1 MTQYRDSAIDSRE
14 ALILGKPPRIPPLR
28 TEEAVAAA
36 REQTTRL
43 KMAATGDATPV
54 PVSEIPEMLLTLM
67 CHPGLYEKF
76 SALSM
81 QMMSQSST
89 LAPRDREL
97 AILRTG
103 WLCQAPY
110 EFGEHV
116 RIAKSVGISSE
127 EIEQLTIGSTA
138 LCWSEHERAVL
149 KAAEE
154 LHQDAMIA
162 EDTWDA
168 LSRTLDHRQLFELP
182 VLIGQFTSVAYF
194 QNSLRFRLGPG
205 NDGLRAR

>member
-1 MTQYRDSAIDSRE
+1 MQ
-14 ALILGKPPRIPPLR
+14 
-28 TEEAVAAA
+28 TEEAIQAA

-43 KMAATGDATPV
+43 RFAATGDSTPV
-54 PVSEIPEMLLTLM
+54 DVSEIPEMLLTLM
-67 CHPGLYEKF
+67 CHPQLYEKF

-89 LAPRDREL
+89 LSPRDREL

-116 RIAKSVGISSE
+116 RIAKMVEISSE
-127 EIEQLTIGSTA
+127 EIEQVIVGSSA
-138 LCWSEHERAVL
+138 PCWNEHESAVL

-154 LHQDAMIA
+154 LHENAMISD
-162 EDTWDA
+162 ETWA
-168 LSRTLDHRQLFELP
+168 VLSRQLEHKQLFELP

-205 NDGLRAR
+205 NEGLRAR